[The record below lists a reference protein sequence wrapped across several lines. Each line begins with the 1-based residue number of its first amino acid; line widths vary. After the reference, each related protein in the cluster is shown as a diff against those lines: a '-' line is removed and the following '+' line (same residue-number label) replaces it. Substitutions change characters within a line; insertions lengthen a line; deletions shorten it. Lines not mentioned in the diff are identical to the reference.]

1 MLNKKIITVAAL
13 CATSGFVYYLLNL
26 QAGDSKPKPMPN
38 PITAQLAPALAKQN
52 TQPQNKPE
60 LTPVESTEKA
70 AAEDQV
76 QQPPQL
82 DIIDD
87 EPGAP
92 ESLIQLHFLQS
103 CYDDNIIDCGYPNN
117 DPRQTSFLIGQDI
130 KNELQSLLDQWKGGE
145 IDEKVLSQAALES
158 IANPDGHVQQ
168 AALEVLSE
176 LPTSQSHY
184 NSMLETLAASYNA
197 KIIKLIMLEAQR
209 YKTEYALERLDQIY
223 IQQLKTGAPYASQ
236 EVAKNLLPFFNEYNI
251 GSYKQTLNELPAK
264 TKKAQLLKAN
274 IEEYERMQA
283 SG

>member
-103 CYDDNIIDCGYPNN
+103 CYNSNIIDCGYPNN
-117 DPRQTSFLIGQDI
+117 DSRQTNYLIGQDI
-130 KNELQSLLDQWKGGE
+130 KSELQSLLDQWKGGGV
-145 IDEKVLSQAALES
+145 DEKALSQAAIES

-168 AALEVLSE
+168 AALEILSN
-176 LPTSQSHY
+176 LPASQIHY
-184 NSMLETLAASYNA
+184 NSILEILSASYNA
-197 KIIKLIMLEAQR
+197 KIIKQIMQEAQR
-209 YKTEYALERLDQIY
+209 YENENTSGNIDQIF

-251 GSYKQTLNELPAK
+251 RSYKQTLNKLPTK
-264 TKKAQLLKAN
+264 TKKAQILKAN
-274 IEEYERMQA
+274 IEEYERMRA
-283 SG
+283 GG